1 MLLHIVVLNPNLRMN
16 LSDELPG
23 TDMITLTC
31 LHGNTYR
38 QASCCPSPSGCAHL
52 LPGRHQTQGQALW
65 SLCFRA
71 GKPHDLGSTNSST
84 GVKP

>member
-38 QASCCPSPSGCAHL
+38 QASCCPSPSGCRSPSA
-52 LPGRHQTQGQALW
+52 
-65 SLCFRA
+65 RA
-71 GKPHDLGSTNSST
+71 APDSGAGTVVL
-84 GVKP
+84 VF